1 MPKTY
6 MPPAISL
13 LASSAPPA
21 IARYQLRLN
30 LRNGSTAAAV
40 NLEEATASFA
50 VVTASE
56 AASAA
61 VSNALVAVF
70 TALSRMPLK
79 NASGSQISEQML
91 FQKLSRTDR
100 RLTNA

>member
-6 MPPAISL
+6 IPPAISL

-30 LRNGSTAAAV
+30 RRNGRTAAAA
-40 NLEEATASFA
+40 NLTRRGRVLGAW
-50 VVTASE
+50 
-56 AASAA
+56 AA
-61 VSNALVAVF
+61 VSKALVAVSPSS
-70 TALSRMPLK
+70 AGCPLK

-91 FQKLSRTDR
+91 FQKLSRT
-100 RLTNA
+100 LAG